1 MLRSV
6 GCRRQA
12 RCRLGCGQVVLVI
25 AVQRNLLSGL
35 CWMNWRD
42 PWRNKVAAVLRGAMG
57 KASAKTGAV
66 GWGERDR
73 DRSQHHGW
81 GPRAACTEPHTQEDP
96 TLGSTFRCRHLKI
109 PNNFLIELGQ
119 WGMCVGRR
127 DAHHVSFHIPRHRSL
142 TWHSRSPARG
152 IPVGP
157 LRDRR
162 SSSEHQ
168 GSRSRLR
175 PLQAEFPTAPR
186 DRASRQNQNL
196 LSVKK
201 EGSRVVRKRN
211 SQGAPSSFLMH
222 VRSLCHISQPLVLK
236 TMPRKDRNGNKDPD
250 SFQPPLTRQSPKVGS
265 AAACVGPMH
274 NKNVSFL

>member
-1 MLRSV
+1 M
-6 GCRRQA
+6 
-12 RCRLGCGQVVLVI
+12 
-25 AVQRNLLSGL
+25 
-35 CWMNWRD
+35 
-42 PWRNKVAAVLRGAMG
+42 AAVLQGAMG
-57 KASAKTGAV
+57 KASAKTGPV
-66 GWGERDR
+66 GWGGRDR

-96 TLGSTFRCRHLKI
+96 RLGSTFRCRHLKI

-142 TWHSRSPARG
+142 MWHSRSPARG

-157 LRDRR
+157 LGDRR

-175 PLQAEFPTAPR
+175 PPQAEFPTAPR

-196 LSVKK
+196 HLNLITS
-201 EGSRVVRKRN
+201 
-211 SQGAPSSFLMH
+211 
-222 VRSLCHISQPLVLK
+222 LK
-236 TMPRKDRNGNKDPD
+236 TFPPIKVTFIATRVRIPTSFKGAGGGHGFPESATYKMFTFTLSITFRNCCFIQKYEEESNERRLG
-250 SFQPPLTRQSPKVGS
+250 FGELTFVVATISTTT
-265 AAACVGPMH
+265 
-274 NKNVSFL
+274 